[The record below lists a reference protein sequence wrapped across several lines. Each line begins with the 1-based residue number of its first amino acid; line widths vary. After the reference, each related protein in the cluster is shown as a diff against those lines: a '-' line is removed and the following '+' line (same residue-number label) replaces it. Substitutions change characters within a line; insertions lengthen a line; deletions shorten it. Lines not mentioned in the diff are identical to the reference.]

1 MNLEE
6 VKKALQLRDRSV
18 KVISKDGKFRAVCV
32 KNTETAK
39 SAQLNHKLD
48 GIGALILGRALS
60 GATLAASLL
69 KGEERVVLE
78 IDGSGELS
86 KVFAEAMQIGE
97 VRGFVDY
104 RSKSRKI
111 ESDNLEKVLGNG
123 LLRVSRILYNTTE
136 PIQGVVPIQKGDIAT
151 DLAYYYNQSE
161 QIPSAVILDCSLDES
176 EKITQSGGLLLQVMP
191 GFNSNELEEVYE
203 ALRNSKPLTEYFENG
218 LNPQQCLKE
227 ILPFE
232 FDVIN
237 STQVD
242 FFCRCSKDNYISKL
256 LTLGKEEVEDMKK
269 SGQNELICRYCNK
282 HYHLDESDFKTL
294 ETEFLARNN

>member
-111 ESDNLEKVLGNG
+111 ESDNLEKVLGIG